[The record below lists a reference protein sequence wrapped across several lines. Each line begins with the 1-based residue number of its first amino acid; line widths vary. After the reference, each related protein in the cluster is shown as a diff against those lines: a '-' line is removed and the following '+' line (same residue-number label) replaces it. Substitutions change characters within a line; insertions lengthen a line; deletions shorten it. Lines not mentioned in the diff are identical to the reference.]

1 MTPNTPRCSNGTP
14 WSSYLPEKI
23 IEKTVDKRS
32 KCPILRDFR
41 KRLREADQSQVPA
54 FIEEGRSLFKADPP
68 YETSIVVSNAKRRRI
83 CEESTKKWKQEHPD
97 VSSRWVSCE
106 DIEGYWL
113 FVSLS
118 VRGRFGSRSLINGM
132 HYICTCLDPI
142 QLREKEIRWG
152 KDDYVTLTVSLET
165 LGRESTL
172 TCASTAASIQ
182 GDTCESGCLAD
193 LGNTHM
199 QKKDLLEMAVG
210 RATHSKQL
218 RFL

>member
-1 MTPNTPRCSNGTP
+1 METRTSRCL
-14 WSSYLPEKI
+14 LP
-23 IEKTVDKRS
+23 
-32 KCPILRDFR
+32 L
-41 KRLREADQSQVPA
+41 VP
-54 FIEEGRSLFKADPP
+54 
-68 YETSIVVSNAKRRRI
+68 
-83 CEESTKKWKQEHPD
+83 
-97 VSSRWVSCE
+97 CE

-113 FVSLS
+113 FVGLS

-132 HYICTCLDPI
+132 HYMCTCLDPI

-182 GDTCESGCLAD
+182 GDTCESVCLAD
-193 LGNTHM
+193 LGNIHM

>member
-1 MTPNTPRCSNGTP
+1 MWNHVITACAAHIHR
-14 WSSYLPEKI
+14 
-23 IEKTVDKRS
+23 RS
-32 KCPILRDFR
+32 GVEFCVFL
-41 KRLREADQSQVPA
+41 
-54 FIEEGRSLFKADPP
+54 
-68 YETSIVVSNAKRRRI
+68 
-83 CEESTKKWKQEHPD
+83 
-97 VSSRWVSCE
+97 
-106 DIEGYWL
+106 
-113 FVSLS
+113 
-118 VRGRFGSRSLINGM
+118 M

-152 KDDYVTLTVSLET
+152 AEDYVTLTVSLET

-182 GDTCESGCLAD
+182 GDPCESVCLAD
-193 LGNTHM
+193 LGNIHM